1 VPALRLLLEGTPVQ
15 DAVGSPRIHDQL
27 LPSQDA
33 LYEAYTWGHTQ
44 HELPEPAV
52 EALQQRGQH
61 PVPQAFGLGVS
72 QAIVVDY
79 SPETAGQGM
88 QEGTAGAAAP
98 EEDSEDAS
106 SSSSSQPEGV
116 LRGMSDARKDGAAS
130 GY

>member
-1 VPALRLLLEGTPVQ
+1 VQ
-15 DAVGSPRIHDQL
+15 DAVGSPRLHDQL

-44 HELPEPAV
+44 HELPEPTV

-72 QAIVVDY
+72 QAILVDY
-79 SPETAGQGM
+79 SPNPWPAGQGPQRG
-88 QEGTAGAAAP
+88 QEGGGTGAGSRDGA
-98 EEDSEDAS
+98 
-106 SSSSSQPEGV
+106 SSSSSQPAGM

>member
-1 VPALRLLLEGTPVQ
+1 MQ
-15 DAVGSPRIHDQL
+15 DAVGTPRLHDQL

-44 HELPEPAV
+44 HELPGPIV

-72 QAIVVDY
+72 QAILVDY
-79 SPETAGQGM
+79 SPNPAGQGPQRG
-88 QEGTAGAAAP
+88 QEGGRTGAGSRDGA
-98 EEDSEDAS
+98 
-106 SSSSSQPEGV
+106 SSSSSQPAGM